1 MVALE
6 KAGLAGNT
14 RILYT
19 SDHGESAG
27 VRGMWGKSVL
37 YEEAALVPLIIA
49 GAGVTE
55 GAVCTTPVSLV
66 DAHPTILEA
75 MGLNGDNTL
84 PGRSLYDIANA
95 PDDPE
100 RPVFSEY
107 HAMRSPSGSYML
119 RLGRYKYIHYVGYA
133 PELFDL
139 ADDPGETRNLAA
151 ESSHAALL
159 SECEAELRALVDPE
173 AIDARAKA
181 DQKAL
186 VERYGGPEAVAA
198 RAAGGNNYTE
208 VPPEVLAE
216 L

>member
-1 MVALE
+1 MKV
-6 KAGLAGNT
+6 
-14 RILYT
+14 
-19 SDHGESAG
+19 
-27 VRGMWGKSVL
+27 
-37 YEEAALVPLIIA
+37 IIA
-49 GAGVTE
+49 GAGVGE
-55 GAVCTTPVSLV
+55 GAVCTTPVSLA

-75 MGLNGDNTL
+75 VGLDGDNTL
-84 PGRSLYDIANA
+84 PGRSLYDIADS

-119 RLGRYKYIHYVGYA
+119 RRGRYKYIHYVGYA

-151 ESSHAALL
+151 EASHAALL
-159 SECEAELRALVDPE
+159 SEYEAELRDLVDPE
-173 AIDARAKA
+173 ATDARAKA

-186 VERYGGPEAVAA
+186 VERHGGPEEVAA
-198 RAAGGNNYTE
+198 RAADGKNYTE